1 MTATARLSADIAALP
16 DLVRNE
22 FAPLVTT
29 ATEGRVNRDLYARI
43 GESGVLDLLFPRGG
57 DVRAQADAATICA
70 LREALAY
77 GCIEAEV
84 AVGMQGIGG
93 YPVLQ
98 SGTPAHLERW
108 LPGLR
113 SGSVVAAFALTEP
126 DVGSDAANLQL
137 KAEADG
143 DGWRL
148 TGVKRWITNAPDA
161 DFYVTFART
170 TQGAGARGVTAF
182 LVPAD
187 RPGLR
192 GTPLELIGP
201 HPIGELV
208 YDGVKVEPEDVLGK
222 VDRGFKVAMRTFNLF
237 RPSVG
242 AGAVGM
248 AQAAL
253 DATVSRVA
261 ERVAFGKPLGAQQSV
276 AHALGDAATRLQ
288 AARLLVQD
296 AARAHD
302 DGDTAVASRS
312 AMAKLFATEVAQQVI
327 DTAVQFHGAAGLE
340 VGHLVGKLYTEIRAT
355 RIYEGAS
362 EIQRDLVARHLFRE
376 TALDPRVQK

>member
-1 MTATARLSADIAALP
+1 MAAAVVSTIEIDDLRGLARDELT
-16 DLVRNE
+16 
-22 FAPLVTT
+22 PLV
-29 ATEGRVNRDLYARI
+29 AHGVEGRVNRELYARL
-43 GESGVLDLLFPRGG
+43 GERGVLGLLFPVRE
-57 DVRAQADAATICA
+57 DRRAQADAATICA
-70 LREALAY
+70 VREALAY
-77 GCIEAEV
+77 GCLEAEV
-84 AVGMQGIGG
+84 ATGMQGIGG

-98 SGTPAHLERW
+98 SGTEAHLDRW
-108 LPGLR
+108 LSGLR
-113 SGSVVAAFALTEP
+113 DGSVVAAFALTEP
-126 DVGSDAANLQL
+126 DAGSDAANLQL
-137 KAEADG
+137 TAAPDG

-148 TGVKRWITNAPDA
+148 SGLKRWITNAPDA

-170 TQGAGARGVTAF
+170 TRGAGARGVTAF

-187 RPGLR
+187 RAGLH
-192 GTPLELIGP
+192 GTSLEMVGP

-208 YDGVKVEPEDVLGK
+208 FDDVRVGADDVLGE

-253 DATVSRVA
+253 DATV
-261 ERVAFGKPLGAQQSV
+261 ERVAQRHAFGRPLGTQQSV
-276 AHALGDAATRLQ
+276 AHALADAATSLQ

-296 AARAHD
+296 SARAHD
-302 DGDTAVASRS
+302 EGDPAVASRS
-312 AMAKLFATEVAQQVI
+312 AMGKLFATEVAQNVI

-340 VGHLVGKLYTEIRAT
+340 VGHLIGKLYTEIRAA

-362 EIQRDLVARHLFRE
+362 EVQRDIIARHLFQGSGADLAVHR
-376 TALDPRVQK
+376 

>member
-1 MTATARLSADIAALP
+1 
-16 DLVRNE
+16 
-22 FAPLVTT
+22 
-29 ATEGRVNRDLYARI
+29 
-43 GESGVLDLLFPRGG
+43 
-57 DVRAQADAATICA
+57 
-70 LREALAY
+70 
-77 GCIEAEV
+77 
-84 AVGMQGIGG
+84 
-93 YPVLQ
+93 
-98 SGTPAHLERW
+98 
-108 LPGLR
+108 
-113 SGSVVAAFALTEP
+113 
-126 DVGSDAANLQL
+126 
-137 KAEADG
+137 
-143 DGWRL
+143 
-148 TGVKRWITNAPDA
+148 
-161 DFYVTFART
+161 
-170 TQGAGARGVTAF
+170 
-182 LVPAD
+182 
-187 RPGLR
+187 
-192 GTPLELIGP
+192 
-201 HPIGELV
+201 
-208 YDGVKVEPEDVLGK
+208 
-222 VDRGFKVAMRTFNLF
+222 MRTFNLF

-253 DATVSRVA
+253 DATVKRVA

-302 DGDTAVASRS
+302 EADSAVASRS

-376 TALDPRVQK
+376 TAVDPTVQK

>member
-1 MTATARLSADIAALP
+1 MTATISQVADASALA
-16 DLVRNE
+16 DLVRE
-22 FAPLVTT
+22 QFVPLV
-29 ATEGRVNRDLYARI
+29 ASGVEGRVNRELYTRI
-43 GESGVLDLLFPRGG
+43 GASGIYDLLFPQTA
-57 DVRAQADAATICA
+57 DPRAQANAATICT
-70 LREALAY
+70 LRETAAY

-84 AVGMQGIGG
+84 AIGMQGIGG

-98 SGTPAHLERW
+98 SGTTAQLDRW

-113 SGSVVAAFALTEP
+113 DGSVVAGFAITEP

-137 KAEADG
+137 AAEPDG
-143 DGWRL
+143 GNWRL
-148 TGVKRWITNAPDA
+148 SGVKRWITNAPDA
-161 DFYVTFART
+161 DYYVTFART
-170 TQGAGARGVTAF
+170 TKGAGARGVTAF

-187 RPGLR
+187 RNGLT
-192 GTPLELIGP
+192 GKSLDMVGP
-201 HPIGELV
+201 HPIGELIFDSV
-208 YDGVKVEPEDVLGK
+208 VVGPDDVLGD
-222 VDRGFKVAMRTFNLF
+222 VDQGFKVAMRTFNLF

-253 DATVSRVA
+253 DATVSRVVD
-261 ERVAFGKPLGAQQSV
+261 RVAFGKPLGAQQSV

-288 AARLLVQD
+288 AARLLVKD

-302 DGDTAVASRS
+302 EGDADVASRS

-327 DTAVQFHGAAGLE
+327 DTAVQFHGASGLE
-340 VGHLVGKLYTEIRAT
+340 VGHLIGKLYTEIRAT

-362 EIQRDLVARHLFRE
+362 EIQRDLVARHLFRG
-376 TALDPRVQK
+376 TALDRAANK

>member
-1 MTATARLSADIAALP
+1 MSATQILSTEIAVLP
-16 DLVRNE
+16 ELVREE
-22 FAPLVTT
+22 FAPIAASGV
-29 ATEGRVNRDLYARI
+29 EGRVNRELYDRI
-43 GESGVLDLLFPRGG
+43 GERGVFGLLFPTGAG
-57 DVRAQADAATICA
+57 PRAQADAATICT
-70 LREALAY
+70 LRETAAY

-84 AVGMQGIGG
+84 AIGMQGIGG

-113 SGSVVAAFALTEP
+113 DGSVVAGFALTEP

-137 KAEADG
+137 AAEPDG
-143 DGWRL
+143 DSWRL
-148 TGVKRWITNAPDA
+148 NGVKRWITNAPDA

-187 RPGLR
+187 RAGLR
-192 GTPLELIGP
+192 GTPIEMIGP

-208 YDGVKVEPEDVLGK
+208 FDDVRVGPEDVLGEI
-222 VDRGFKVAMRTFNLF
+222 DRGFKVAMRTFNLF

-253 DATVSRVA
+253 DATVKRVA

-302 DGDTAVASRS
+302 QGDSAVAYRS
-312 AMAKLFATEVAQQVI
+312 AMAKLFATEMAQQVI
-327 DTAVQFHGAAGLE
+327 DTSVQFHGAAGLE
-340 VGHLVGKLYTEIRAT
+340 VGHLIGKLYTEIRAT

-362 EIQRDLVARHLFRE
+362 EIQRDLVARHLFRG
-376 TALDPRVQK
+376 TAVDPST